1 MFELLSADIAFQ
13 DRRNSLDR
21 VVRKSVTARNR
32 RALMDMSSWRGPVL
46 PGSAAL
52 GPGEWIPRRYCRK
65 LMLLVAIVAAL
76 KEECAGLQSS
86 IAIIESKKPQIE
98 LSKQYKSSGR
108 TWETMCAL

>member
-1 MFELLSADIAFQ
+1 M
-13 DRRNSLDR
+13 
-21 VVRKSVTARNR
+21 KSV
-32 RALMDMSSWRGPVL
+32 
-46 PGSAAL
+46 
-52 GPGEWIPRRYCRK
+52 
-65 LMLLVAIVAAL
+65 LLVAIAAAL